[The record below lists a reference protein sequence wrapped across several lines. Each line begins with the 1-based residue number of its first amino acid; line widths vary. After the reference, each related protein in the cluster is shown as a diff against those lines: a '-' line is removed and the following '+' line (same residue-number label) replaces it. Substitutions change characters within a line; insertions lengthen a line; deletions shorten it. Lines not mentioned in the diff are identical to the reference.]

1 VRVSEPVVPSPV
13 DREALPET
21 VRALLHDDEAVLF
34 YAQPIR
40 RAGGIGVWMIL
51 GVGIFYLPAGIGA
64 LNEIADKASRG
75 ALGVGAIAVAL
86 FVGAGALLLLALSVL
101 WIFWPLLSDQDRRRT
116 HVVVTDERVLQ
127 VKLRSNKPPRV
138 KDWSVA
144 VCDAASVAR
153 RRGESATLV
162 LKERVRERKSD
173 GQSVYEWDAVHGLP
187 RADEALTA
195 LLWARQ
201 QRLAILRSV

>member
-1 VRVSEPVVPSPV
+1 MSDVPSPI
-13 DREALPET
+13 DRDALPAD
-21 VRALLHDDEAVLF
+21 VQAQLHDDEAVLF

-51 GVGIFYLPAGIGA
+51 GVGIFYLPAGVGA

-75 ALGVGAIAVAL
+75 PLSVGAIAVAAL
-86 FVGAGALLLLALSVL
+86 VGLGALLLLVMSVL
-101 WIFWPLLSDQDRRRT
+101 WIFWPLLSDQDRKRT
-116 HVVVTDERVLQ
+116 HAVITDGRVLQ

-138 KDWSVA
+138 KSWPVV

-162 LKERVRERKSD
+162 LKERVRERKTD
-173 GQSVYEWDAVHGLP
+173 GKSVYEWDALHGLP

-201 QRLAILRSV
+201 QQLAAVHEA